1 MKEDETL
8 KQQIERQKRERA
20 EVAEDKKQK
29 IEEEGY
35 WAWFRDGF
43 NEQAEEMAKKDEIKR
58 EERKELRA
66 LQKEEDL
73 QIKKDSKRRIKE
85 IKANNI
91 AHCPKCKSTSVEYI
105 EKRKIG
111 IVRGIVGGEL
121 LGPVGAA
128 AGALSKKPK
137 GKMKCL
143 NCGKEWKRK

>member
-1 MKEDETL
+1 MSMWDKMKESIKDAYQEGQDEMNYKL
-8 KQQIERQKRERA
+8 ENWDEI
-20 EVAEDKKQK
+20 
-29 IEEEGY
+29 
-35 WAWFRDGF
+35 
-43 NEQAEEMAKKDEIKR
+43 AEEKKEMKKAKK
-58 EERKELRA
+58 EEV
-66 LQKEEDL
+66 KEENR
-73 QIKKDSKRRIKE
+73 QIKKDSKRRMKE

-105 EKRKIG
+105 ERKKIG
-111 IVRGIVGGEL
+111 ITRGIAGGAL